1 MFKYFALITIFLFG
15 LIGPAFA
22 FPGSLDPFFGT
33 GGVSTA
39 PIGKGGYDQ
48 SYAAALQPDGKIVIV
63 GDSRSNSEMFSEEG
77 VNFIVS
83 RVNTDGTLD
92 TSFGLNGIATRRL
105 FGVSRANSVV
115 IQPDGKILI
124 GGSTIVD
131 SGTPSGA
138 LYVFLLA
145 RFNPDGSTDNSFG
158 TNGLV
163 TTSFFDISSFWA
175 QVTSVALQA
184 DGKIVAAGYT
194 LTGSA
199 GFISMAV
206 ARYNSNGTLDTGFD
220 GDGRALVD
228 FTTPRSRANEV
239 AIQTDGKIVIAGLT
253 REAVGSISDF
263 AAARLN
269 GDGTLDTGFD
279 GDGRITT
286 KFTTTSSA
294 VQSIGIQTDGKIV
307 AVGYSILGSARD
319 IAIAR
324 YLPDGALDTSFD
336 GDGKLTTDIGD
347 DLAESMAIQTDGKIV
362 VCGQSFAAPNTLVA
376 FMSARYNTDGS
387 LDNSY
392 NGNGK
397 VLTQLPDR
405 VGRANAAFIRP
416 DGKIILAGHAN
427 TFNVSDFAVLRYEAN
442 GILDTTF
449 EGDGIAVVEPGNS
462 ADWIYDMAVQPDGKI
477 VAAGYGFEGFFQTVT
492 VARFLPG
499 GALDTSFGNQ
509 GSVIHFVQDLDTYA
523 NDVIVQPD
531 GKILVSVGSY
541 FPGRYTTLRYN
552 ANGTPDNSFGTAGV
566 ATISVGIQ
574 SDNAAAMVLQP
585 DGKIVVAGFSNDSPS
600 VGILS
605 MIRMNPDGTSDNSFG
620 SGGSSRFFFTQ
631 HQNSITTM
639 ALQND
644 GKIIIAGSDSVSGS
658 EGFFVCRFTSNGGF
672 DNSFGDAGAAY
683 ATFGANSYGSSV
695 AIQKD
700 GKIVVSGTNTSD
712 GALARFNTNGTLDT
726 SFDGDGKYVVPP
738 QGGTHFSLTDIA
750 IQRNGKIVASA
761 VAYIPPSE
769 GLTDDGSVVL
779 RINTNGSL
787 DTSFGSGGVAFNSI
801 GDRGNGFYTTLV
813 LPNGRILA
821 GGYSSNGANDDF
833 TLARFQ
839 AEQTARFDYDGDGRS
854 DISVFRPSEGNWYI
868 QNSSNMGVSSP
879 HFGQNGDLTTPGDF
893 DGDGK
898 ADIAVYRPSEGNWY
912 RLNSGDGTF
921 FGTHFGTAEDK
932 PAVGDFDG
940 DGRADISV
948 FRPSEGNWYRLNS
961 IDGSFFGTHFGAA
974 EDKPAVGDFD
984 GDGKADISVFRP
996 SEGNWYRLNSSD
1008 GSFFG
1013 THFGV
1018 AEDKPTIGDFDGDGK
1033 TDISVFRPSEG
1044 NWYRLNSNDGS
1055 FFGMH
1060 FGLGEDKPVAA
1071 DYDGDGKADIGVFRP
1086 SEGNW
1091 YILNSTAG
1099 FLAQHFGAAE
1109 DKPTPFSF
1117 VY

>member
-1 MFKYFALITIFLFG
+1 MFKYFTLITIFVFG
-15 LIGPAFA
+15 LIGSSHA

-39 PIGKGGYDQ
+39 PIGKGGYDL
-48 SYAAALQPDGKIVIV
+48 SAAAALQADGKIVFV
-63 GDSRSNSEMFSEEG
+63 GDSRSNSEMLSEEP
-77 VNFIVS
+77 VNSIVS
-83 RVNTDGTLD
+83 RINADGTLD
-92 TSFGLNGIATRRL
+92 TSFGLRGIVKRRL
-105 FGVSRANSVV
+105 NGRANAVV
-115 IQPDGKILI
+115 IQADGKIVV
-124 GGSTIVD
+124 GGYTIVGD
-131 SGTPSGA
+131 LQT
-138 LYVFLLA
+138 FLVA
-145 RFNPDGSTDNSFG
+145 RYNPDGTPDSSFG
-158 TNGLV
+158 AGGIL
-163 TTSFFDISSFWA
+163 TTSFADIGQRGILNSLA
-175 QVTSVALQA
+175 VQQ
-184 DGKIVAAGYT
+184 DGKIVAAGYSFF
-194 LTGSA
+194 LSTGSPQ
-199 GFISMAV
+199 SMAV
-206 ARYNSNGTLDTGFD
+206 VRYNSNGTLDSGFD
-220 GDGRALVD
+220 VDGRAFIDLAA
-228 FTTPRSRANEV
+228 TGSRANVV
-239 AIQTDGKIVIAGLT
+239 ALQTDGKIVLGGFL
-253 REAVGSISDF
+253 RESATVTDF
-263 AAARLN
+263 ALVRLN
-269 GDGTLDTGFD
+269 TDGPPDNTFD
-279 GDGRITT
+279 GDGKLVTEFSTT
-286 KFTTTSSA
+286 NTN
-294 VQSIGIQTDGKIV
+294 ILGLGIQSDGRIV
-307 AVGYSILGSARD
+307 AAGNSIQGSVRD
-319 IAIAR
+319 IAMAR
-324 YLPDGALDTSFD
+324 YNTDGSLDTSFD
-336 GDGKLTTDIGD
+336 SDGKLTTDIGD
-347 DLAESMAIQTDGKIV
+347 DLVGSMRIQPDGKIV
-362 VCGQSFAAPNTLVA
+362 VCGQSVTTQNTLVA
-376 FMSARYNTDGS
+376 FMSARYNPDGS

-397 VLTQLPDR
+397 VLTELPDR
-405 VGRANAAFIRP
+405 VGKANTAFIRP

-427 TFNVSDFAVLRYEAN
+427 TFNVADFAVLRYEAN

-449 EGDGIAVVEPGNS
+449 NGDGIAVVEPGNS

-477 VAAGYGFEGFFQTVT
+477 VAAGYAFEALFQTVT
-492 VARFLPG
+492 IARFLPG

-509 GSVIHFVQDLDTYA
+509 GSVNYFVPDLDTYA

-531 GKILVSVGSY
+531 GKILVSVGSV
-541 FPGRYTTLRYN
+541 FPGRYITLRYN

-585 DGKIVVAGFSNDSPS
+585 DGKIVVAGISGDSPS
-600 VGILS
+600 VWILS
-605 MIRMNPDGTSDNSFG
+605 MIRMNPDGTPDNTFG
-620 SGGSSRFFFTQ
+620 SGGSTRFFFTQ
-631 HQNSITTM
+631 HQNSITAM

-644 GKIIIAGSDSVSGS
+644 GKIVIAGSDGLSGS
-658 EGFFVCRFTSNGGF
+658 EGFFVSRFTSNGGF

-683 ATFGANSYGSSV
+683 ATFGANSYGSAV
-695 AIQKD
+695 AIQND
-700 GKIVVSGTNTSD
+700 GKIVVSGSNNVD
-712 GALARFNTNGTLDT
+712 GSLARFNTNGTLDT

-738 QGGTHFSLTDIA
+738 QGATHFYLTDIA
-750 IQRNGKIVASA
+750 IQSNGKIIAAAS
-761 VAYIPPSE
+761 AYIPPSQ
-769 GLTDDGSVVL
+769 GISDDGSAVL

-787 DTSFGSGGVAFNSI
+787 DASFGSGGVAFNSI
-801 GDRGNGFYTTLV
+801 GDAGNGFYTTLV
-813 LPNGRILA
+813 LPTGRILA

-839 AEQTARFDYDGDGRS
+839 AEQAARFDYDGDGRS

-868 QNSSNMGVSSP
+868 QNSSTLGVSSP

-912 RLNSGDGTF
+912 RLNSRDGSF
-921 FGTHFGTAEDK
+921 FGTHFGAAEDK
-932 PAVGDFDG
+932 PTVGDFDG
-940 DGRADISV
+940 DGKADISV

-974 EDKPAVGDFD
+974 EDKATVGDFD

-1018 AEDKPTIGDFDGDGK
+1018 TGDKPTVGDFDGDGK

-1060 FGLGEDKPVAA
+1060 FGLAEDKPVAA
-1071 DYDGDGKADIGVFRP
+1071 DYDGDGKTDIGVFRP

-1099 FLAQHFGAAE
+1099 FLARHFGATE
-1109 DKPTPFSF
+1109 DNPTPNSF

>member
-1 MFKYFALITIFLFG
+1 MFKYFTLITIFVFG
-15 LIGPAFA
+15 LIGSAFA

-33 GGVSTA
+33 GGISTA
-39 PIGKGGYDQ
+39 PVGKGGYDL
-48 SYAAALQPDGKIVIV
+48 SAAAALQADGKIVIV
-63 GDSRSNSEMFSEEG
+63 GDSRSNSEMFSEEP
-77 VNFIVS
+77 VNSIVS
-83 RVNTDGTLD
+83 RINADGTLD
-92 TSFGLNGIATRRL
+92 TSFGLHGIVKRRL
-105 FGVSRANSVV
+105 NGRANAVV
-115 IQPDGKILI
+115 MQADGKIVV
-124 GGSTIVD
+124 GGYTFE
-131 SGTPSGA
+131 GN
-138 LYVFLLA
+138 LQVFLVA
-145 RFNPDGSTDNSFG
+145 RYNPDGTPDVSFG
-158 TNGLV
+158 AGGIL
-163 TTSFFDISSFWA
+163 TTSFADITQRGILNSLA
-175 QVTSVALQA
+175 VQP
-184 DGKIVAAGYT
+184 DGKIVAAGYSF
-194 LTGSA
+194 LLSTGSPQ
-199 GFISMAV
+199 SMAV
-206 ARYNSNGTLDTGFD
+206 VRYNSNGTLDSSFD
-220 GDGRALVD
+220 GDGRAFIDLAGMG
-228 FTTPRSRANEV
+228 SRANV
-239 AIQTDGKIVIAGLT
+239 VSLQTDGKVVLGGFL
-253 REAVGSISDF
+253 RETVGGISDF
-263 AAARLN
+263 ALVRLN
-269 GDGTLDTGFD
+269 TDGSPDNTFD
-279 GDGRITT
+279 GDGKLTT
-286 KFTTTSSA
+286 KFSTTSTN
-294 VQSIGIQTDGKIV
+294 ILGLGIQSDGRIV
-307 AVGYSILGSARD
+307 AAGNSIQGSVRD
-319 IAIAR
+319 IAMAR
-324 YLPDGALDTSFD
+324 YNTDGSLDTTFD

-347 DLAESMAIQTDGKIV
+347 DLVGSMRIQPDGKIV
-362 VCGQSFAAPNTLVA
+362 VCGQSAAPPLTLVA

-442 GILDTTF
+442 GILDTGF
-449 EGDGIAVVEPGNS
+449 NGDGIAVVEPGNS
-462 ADWIYDMAVQPDGKI
+462 ADLIYSMAVQPDGKI
-477 VAAGYGFEGFFQTVT
+477 VAAGYSFEALFQTIII
-492 VARFLPG
+492 ARFLPG
-499 GALDTSFGNQ
+499 GALDTGFGNQ
-509 GSVIHFVQDLDTYA
+509 GSVTHFVQDLDTYA

-531 GKILVSVGSY
+531 GKILVSVASY

-566 ATISVGIQ
+566 ATISVGLQ
-574 SDNAAAMVLQP
+574 SDNPAAMALQP
-585 DGKIVVAGFSNDSPS
+585 DGKIVVAGYSNDSPN
-600 VGILS
+600 VGFLT
-605 MIRMNPDGTSDNSFG
+605 MMRMNPNGTLDNSFG

-631 HQNSITTM
+631 HQNSITSM

-644 GKIIIAGSDSVSGS
+644 GKIVIAGSDSQSGS
-658 EGFFVCRFTSNGGF
+658 EGFFVCRFTSKGGF
-672 DNSFGDAGAAY
+672 DDSFGDAGAAY
-683 ATFGANSYGSSV
+683 ATFGFNSFGSAA

-700 GKIVVSGTNTSD
+700 GKIVVSGTNNTSD

-738 QGGTHFSLTDIA
+738 QGNIHFFLREIA
-750 IQRNGKIVASA
+750 FQRNGKIIASA
-761 VAYIPPSE
+761 IAYIPPPH
-769 GLTDDGSVVL
+769 GLVDDGSAVL

-787 DTSFGSGGVAFNSI
+787 DTSFGTGGVAFNSI
-801 GDRGNGFYTTLV
+801 GDAGNGFYTTLV
-813 LPNGRILA
+813 LPTGRILA

-839 AEQTARFDYDGDGRS
+839 AEQIARFDYDGDGRS

-868 QNSSNMGVSSP
+868 QNSSTMGVSSP

-898 ADIAVYRPSEGNWY
+898 TDISVYRPSEGNWY
-912 RLNSGDGTF
+912 RLNSSDGSF

-932 PAVGDFDG
+932 PTVGDFDG

-984 GDGKADISVFRP
+984 GDAKADISVFRP

-1013 THFGV
+1013 THFGM
-1018 AEDKPTIGDFDGDGK
+1018 AEDKPTVGDFDGDGK

-1044 NWYRLNSNDGS
+1044 NWYRLNSSDGS

-1060 FGLGEDKPVAA
+1060 FGIAEDKPVAA

-1099 FLAQHFGAAE
+1099 FLAQHFGATE
-1109 DKPTPFSF
+1109 DTPTPNSF

>member
-1 MFKYFALITIFLFG
+1 MAVVRYNVN
-15 LIGPAFA
+15 
-22 FPGSLDPFFGT
+22 GSLDASFDTDGR
-33 GGVSTA
+33 A
-39 PIGKGGYDQ
+39 LIDL
-48 SYAAALQPDGKIVIV
+48 AAAG
-63 GDSRSNSEMFSEEG
+63 
-77 VNFIVS
+77 
-83 RVNTDGTLD
+83 
-92 TSFGLNGIATRRL
+92 
-105 FGVSRANSVV
+105 SRAN
-115 IQPDGKILI
+115 
-124 GGSTIVD
+124 T
-131 SGTPSGA
+131 
-138 LYVFLLA
+138 
-145 RFNPDGSTDNSFG
+145 
-158 TNGLV
+158 
-163 TTSFFDISSFWA
+163 
-175 QVTSVALQA
+175 VAIQA
-184 DGKIVAAGYT
+184 DGKIVLG
-194 LTGSA
+194 GSLREA
-199 GFISMAV
+199 VGTVTDFAV
-206 ARYNSNGTLDTGFD
+206 ARLNTDGSLDNSFD
-220 GDGRALVD
+220 GDGKL
-228 FTTPRSRANEV
+228 
-239 AIQTDGKIVIAGLT
+239 
-253 REAVGSISDF
+253 
-263 AAARLN
+263 
-269 GDGTLDTGFD
+269 
-279 GDGRITT
+279 TT
-286 KFTTTSSA
+286 KFSTATTSI
-294 VQSIGIQTDGKIV
+294 VDIRLQGDGKIV
-307 AVGYSILGSARD
+307 AVGNSTLGSARD
-319 IAIAR
+319 IAMAR
-324 YLPDGALDTSFD
+324 YNTDGALDSSFD

-347 DLAESMAIQTDGKIV
+347 DLVESMAIQPDGKMV

-397 VLTQLPDR
+397 LLTPIPGKL
-405 VGRANAAFIRP
+405 GRANAAFIRQ

-427 TFNVSDFAVLRYEAN
+427 TFVVSDFAVLRYEAN
-442 GILDTTF
+442 GTLDTGF
-449 EGDGIAVVEPGNS
+449 DGDGIAVVEPGNS
-462 ADWIYDMAVQPDGKI
+462 ADWIQDMTVQPDGKI
-477 VAAGYGFEGFFQTVT
+477 LAGGYSFGGYLNTT

-499 GALDTSFGNQ
+499 GALDTGFGDQ
-509 GSVIHFVQDLDTYA
+509 GSVTYSIEDLDTFT
-523 NDVIVQPD
+523 NDVLVQPD

-541 FPGRYTTLRYN
+541 LPGRYVTLRYN

-574 SDNAAAMVLQP
+574 SDNAAAMALQP
-585 DGKIVVAGFSNDSPS
+585 DGKILVAGYSNDSPS

-605 MIRMNPDGTSDNSFG
+605 MIRMNPNGTLDNSFG

-631 HQNSITTM
+631 HQNSINTM

-644 GKIIIAGSDSVSGS
+644 GKIVIAGSDSQSGS

-672 DNSFGDAGAAY
+672 DNSSGDAGAAY
-683 ATFGANSYGSSV
+683 ATFGANSHGSSV
-695 AIQKD
+695 AIQND
-700 GKIVVSGTNTSD
+700 GKIVVSGSNNTLD
-712 GALARFNTNGTLDT
+712 GAVARFNTNGTPDN
-726 SFDGDGKYVVPP
+726 SFDGDGKMVVPR
-738 QGGTHFSLTDIA
+738 QNGTQYLISDIA
-750 IQRNGKIVASA
+750 LQPNGKIVASA
-761 VAYIPPSE
+761 VAYTPPSE
-769 GLTDDGSVVL
+769 GLVDDGSAVL

-787 DTSFGSGGVAFNSI
+787 DTSFGSGGVALNSI
-801 GDRGNGFYTTLV
+801 GDAGNGFYTTFV

-821 GGYSSNGANDDF
+821 GGYSSNGVNDDF

-839 AEQTARFDYDGDGRS
+839 AEQAARFDYDGDGRS

-868 QNSSNMGVSSP
+868 QNSSTLGVSSP
-879 HFGQNGDLTTPGDF
+879 RFGQNGDLTTPGDF

-912 RLNSGDGTF
+912 RLNSRDGSF
-921 FGTHFGTAEDK
+921 FGTHFGTAEDR

-961 IDGSFFGTHFGAA
+961 IDGSFFGTHFGVL

-1018 AEDKPTIGDFDGDGK
+1018 TEDKPTVSDFDGDGK
-1033 TDISVFRPSEG
+1033 TDMSVFRPSEG
-1044 NWYRLNSNDGS
+1044 NWYRLNSSDGS

-1060 FGLGEDKPVAA
+1060 FGLAEDKPVAA

-1099 FLAQHFGAAE
+1099 FLAQHFGATE
-1109 DKPTPFSF
+1109 DTPTPNSF